1 MKYSTTI
8 IGWGEEALSFL
19 EDEDCR
25 FVIIFNDNAPAELA
39 EIAILHTTETLH
51 ADPAPG
57 DTLTFCGKSYR
68 VTAVGTEALHTL
80 RELGHCTL
88 SFKGGDTPERPGCI
102 MLEGEPLTAADIQKG
117 GKIELF

>member
-8 IGWGEEALSFL
+8 IGWGDEALSFL

-57 DTLTFCGKSYR
+57 ATLTFCGKSYR